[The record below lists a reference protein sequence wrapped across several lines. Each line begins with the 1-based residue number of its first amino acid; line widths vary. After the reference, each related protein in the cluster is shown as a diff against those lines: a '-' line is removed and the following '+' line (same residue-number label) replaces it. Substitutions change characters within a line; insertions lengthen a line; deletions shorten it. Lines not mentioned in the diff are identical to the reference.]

1 MKKTVLSTLVS
12 TLLLSSV
19 ALADEHKNLTSQEV
33 STKATQAATK
43 KAQDSRVNLVQEAL
57 ESLKFSAKALSELN
71 GNKLDDAKKDIQLAL
86 GKLESILTAKD
97 TPKLL
102 PIENRILV
110 KNFIGTSD
118 DVKKII
124 EDVKKLLDN
133 GKVQE
138 AGELLISLQSE
149 IDVTVVSLPLA
160 SYPDALKLAS
170 KYLLEKHPAKAKHVL
185 EIALNTFEQ
194 DEHIIP
200 IPLINALE
208 LVNVA
213 SHIAKNDKEQALKH
227 LALAKDDLK
236 KAELLGYVSSSTT
249 TYKQLEELIEKTEKE
264 VKGPNKA
271 EKLFKE
277 LGEKIKEF
285 KEKILST
292 HESNSTK

>member
-19 ALADEHKNLTSQEV
+19 VVADEHKNLTSQEV
-33 STKATQAATK
+33 STKATQVATK

-97 TPKLL
+97 SPKLL

-264 VKGPNKA
+264 VEGPNKA